1 MALGYLP
8 IKNARQMKLLPV
20 HVAYNLK
27 CEVTEKS
34 NAKYDLY
41 GFIKKPSQLVE

>member
-1 MALGYLP
+1 
-8 IKNARQMKLLPV
+8 MKLLPV